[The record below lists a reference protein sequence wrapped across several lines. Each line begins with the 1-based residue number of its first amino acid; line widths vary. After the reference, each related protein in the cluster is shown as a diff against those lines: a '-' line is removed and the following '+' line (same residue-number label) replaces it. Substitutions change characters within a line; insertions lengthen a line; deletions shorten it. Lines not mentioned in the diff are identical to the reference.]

1 MKFRIFKFRICPSVF
16 LLVLLL
22 SHLFFSE
29 NTIAQQ
35 PERETVQPRE
45 ERRAN
50 IPPEMLERFLVT
62 VPQLEGRAFNP
73 EALGSSLDRIGL
85 RLGNAIPVAD
95 NEREGMIISQNPAAR
110 QRVPMQTAVDIT
122 YGVPVSGVAPSQP
135 EPVLVPDYSG
145 IPVERAIN
153 RMANDRLKPGIIREI
168 PSDQQLGNVV
178 RHFPEHGMQVEPGTG
193 IDLMVSQ
200 GPPPEEIR
208 VRVPLLIGYS
218 LQEAAEILRAAGLY
232 AGQLREQLSGERE
245 GVIIGQ
251 DPPVNSLVP
260 AGSIVDITFSVRD
273 EFAEV
278 PDVTHFP
285 LEKAV
290 MILNESRLNHS
301 VEYRIRS
308 NQPLHTVLEQ
318 DPLPGTRVPFGF
330 QVHLVVAKSEKV
342 PPWIYWAGGILAAI
356 LLGGLAGLKMGRNT
370 NSPDSKRVTL
380 KPVPDSGKQSVNATG
395 DEPAQGPLTLKI
407 IPDKGIQTIKNG

>member
-1 MKFRIFKFRICPSVF
+1 MKIRIFKFRIYPSFF

-22 SHLFFSE
+22 SHLFLSE
-29 NTIAQQ
+29 DTIAQQ
-35 PERETVQPRE
+35 PERETVQPQI
-45 ERRAN
+45 ERRA
-50 IPPEMLERFLVT
+50 IVPPDMLERLLVT
-62 VPQLEGRAFNP
+62 VPQLEGRVFNP
-73 EALGSSLDRIGL
+73 EVLSSSLDRIGL
-85 RLGNAIPVAD
+85 RLGNAIPVTD
-95 NEREGMIISQNPAAR
+95 NERVGIILSQNPAAR

-122 YGVPVSGVAPSQP
+122 YGVPVPGVAPSQP
-135 EPVLVPDYSG
+135 EPVLVPDYTG
-145 IPVERAIN
+145 IPLERAIS

-208 VRVPLLIGYS
+208 VRVPLLIGFS

-232 AGQLREQLSGERE
+232 AGQLREQLSRERE
-245 GVIIGQ
+245 GVVVGQ
-251 DPPVNSLVP
+251 DPPVHSLVP
-260 AGSIVDITFSVRD
+260 AGSVVDITFSVRD

-285 LEKAV
+285 IEKAL
-290 MILNESRLNHS
+290 MILEESRLNHS
-301 VEYRIRS
+301 VEYRNRS

-330 QVHLVVAKSEKV
+330 QVHLVVARSEKV
-342 PPWIYWAGGILAAI
+342 PPWIYWATT
-356 LLGGLAGLKMGRNT
+356 R
-370 NSPDSKRVTL
+370 
-380 KPVPDSGKQSVNATG
+380 
-395 DEPAQGPLTLKI
+395 
-407 IPDKGIQTIKNG
+407 